1 MAVVKIIGTE
11 TEYGIIV
18 QGAKEM
24 DPVSTSMLLVNSFDT
39 GQTLRSIWD
48 YAEENPLM
56 DARGFEMKGEKEHP
70 TPEDNRAI
78 NRILPNGGR
87 FYVDYA
93 HPEYSTPECT
103 NARDLVTYEKAGDR
117 VLNLSRERANQL
129 SPEQKNIQVY
139 KNNSDGKGNSYGCHE
154 NYLMSRQVPFDK
166 ISEALTPFLVTRQIF
181 TGAGKVGSEN
191 KTEGI
196 SYQISQR
203 ADFFETHLGLDTM
216 SNRPIINTRDE
227 PHAVPEKYR
236 RLHVI
241 VGDSNMNELTIYLK
255 VGTTAIVLSM
265 IEDEFID
272 GHLALWDPVQ
282 SMHEVSYDLSL
293 KSKLK
298 LKSGLGL
305 KALEVQREYLDAAHS
320 YYSSR
325 PTDPVTQ
332 DVLAKWE
339 EVLVKL
345 AEEPMLLSR
354 QIDWITKKELL
365 ENYLARHNLTW
376 DDHRVSLIDLQYH
389 DIRPDKGLYYVLER
403 GGYVDRITTDQD
415 ILRAVHKPPTDTR
428 AYFRG
433 VCLSK
438 YPDKI
443 YGVGWSSISVRTEEG
458 LIKKIPTLEPARGTK
473 ELVGEILDKASTV
486 EELLTFL
493 VS

>member
-1 MAVVKIIGTE
+1 MGTE
-11 TEYGIIV
+11 TEYGVIL
-18 QGAKEM
+18 QNANEM
-24 DPVSTSMLLVNSFDT
+24 DPVSISMLLVNSFDPCPT
-39 GQTLRSIWD
+39 PRSIWD

-70 TPEDNRAI
+70 SPEDNRAI

-103 NARDLVTYEKAGDR
+103 NARDLVIYEKAGDR
-117 VLNLSRERANQL
+117 VLEMSRKRANQL
-129 SPEQKNIQVY
+129 SQGQENIRVY

-191 KTEGI
+191 QTEGI

-203 ADFFETHLGLDTM
+203 ADFFETHIGLDTM

-241 VGDSNMNELTIYLK
+241 VGDSNMNELAIYLK

-272 GHLALWDPVQ
+272 GRLALLDPVQ
-282 SMHEVSYDLSL
+282 SLGEVSYDLSL

-298 LKSGLGL
+298 LKNGAQL
-305 KALEVQREYLDAAHS
+305 KALEVQREYLEAAHS

-325 PTDPVTQ
+325 PLDAVGK
-332 DVLAKWE
+332 DVLARWE
-339 EVLVKL
+339 EVLDKL
-345 AEEPMLLSR
+345 AEEPMQLSR

-365 ENYLARHNLTW
+365 ENYLARHNISW
-376 DDHRVSLIDLQYH
+376 DDHRVNLIDLQYH

-403 GGYVDRITTDQD
+403 GGHVDRIIADQD
-415 ILRAVHKPPTDTR
+415 IQEAIYKPPTDTR

-443 YGVGWSSISVRTEEG
+443 YGVGWSSISVRAGEG
-458 LIKKIPTLEPARGTK
+458 SIKKIPTLEPAKGSK
-473 ELVGEILDKASTV
+473 ELVGEILDKAATV
-486 EELLTFL
+486 EELLSFL